1 MMNTKQRLIVL
12 IVAGLISSSV
22 VAHASY
28 VILQNNSRID
38 GTDIR
43 ANSRGEIIL
52 QTTAG
57 SRTFPPGSYLKA
69 VADKPAE
76 FDQARQLAGQQK
88 YDEAIKILND
98 LITRFRFLEWD
109 NNSRA
114 LLAQIQMAK
123 GDPAAAISVYDDL
136 FRASADAKNDSAV
149 LWAYRD
155 ALLKAKQF
163 DKLEGTL
170 NDTIAK
176 GPRAD
181 AAKAQIMRG
190 DIKLSQG
197 QVEGAA
203 LDYLRTVIL
212 FKSEKEAQPAALLK
226 AAQTLEKLRDARA
239 GKLYAQLRDEYP
251 QSPEAAAAAGK

>member
-1 MMNTKQRLIVL
+1 MKSMKQRWLIL
-12 IVAGLISSSV
+12 MAAGLLGSV
-22 VAHASY
+22 AAAQASY
-28 VILQNNSRID
+28 VILQNNSRVD

-69 VADKPAE
+69 VADKPPE

-88 YDEAIKILND
+88 YDDAIKILTD
-98 LITRFRFLEWD
+98 LVARYRFLEWD

-114 LLAQIQMAK
+114 LMAQIQVAK
-123 GDPAAAISVYDDL
+123 GDAAAAISTYDDL
-136 FRASADAKNDSAV
+136 FRNSADAKNDSNI

-163 DKLEGTL
+163 DKLEAAL
-170 NDTIAK
+170 NEAISK

-190 DIKLSQG
+190 DIKLAQG
-197 QVEGAA
+197 QVEGAV
-203 LDYLRTVIL
+203 LDYLRTVVL

-239 GKLYAQLRDEYP
+239 GKLYAQLREEYP